1 MNIVIFDIDWQC
13 SVSNLAREASLWY
26 AELSKDSM
34 RVWLWALD
42 CLGVS
47 GLWSKCHP
55 RGGGREE
62 PGHCRQAGTGR
73 GLAPALW
80 SLHWHQVI
88 LGLNPFRESL
98 DFLCWRDANYPSLVL
113 STHPESHWSVH
124 VLTLDWR
131 ASSGLCCGW
140 RPTLLLK
147 DIVTSR

>member
-13 SVSNLAREASLWY
+13 SVSNWAREASLWY

-62 PGHCRQAGTGR
+62 PGHCRQARTGR
-73 GLAPALW
+73 GLAPTLW

-88 LGLNPFRESL
+88 QGLNPFRESL
-98 DFLCWRDANYPSLVL
+98 DFLCWRDATIHLWFYQHTQKVTEV
-113 STHPESHWSVH
+113 STCWLQTGERQVACAVGDALPCYWK
-124 VLTLDWR
+124 T
-131 ASSGLCCGW
+131 
-140 RPTLLLK
+140 
-147 DIVTSR
+147 